1 MGRYKE
7 TLKQVEVT
15 TGPPPIWRGI
25 GCLMIILV
33 PVMSFAAADLS
44 WRFFWLRG
52 LIPPE
57 LLVTPQPPDW
67 IGILPPVQSAYWFV
81 FSKEAILAILALT
94 FIYTI
99 FLAGIISVL
108 YAFMYRIA
116 APSRYGPMDAPPPR
130 IKVKKY
136 KR

>member
-7 TLKQVEVT
+7 TLTKTEAA

-25 GCLMIILV
+25 GCLLIILV

-44 WRFFWLRG
+44 WRFFWERG

-57 LLVTPQPPDW
+57 LLATPQPPDW
-67 IGILPPVQSAYWFV
+67 LGLSPVLLNAYWYV
-81 FSKEAILAILALT
+81 FSKEAILAILVLT
-94 FIYTI
+94 LVYTI
-99 FLAGIISVL
+99 FMAGVISVF
-108 YAFMYRIA
+108 YAFMYRLT
-116 APSRYGPMDAPPPR
+116 APSKYGPMDAPPPR